1 MASWD
6 KDGEALMIELTKAT
20 QGNFSV
26 EELIELYYFITL
38 PEESNEA
45 TVTLIKRED

>member
-1 MASWD
+1 MSSWD

-26 EELIELYYFITL
+26 EELIELFYFITL
-38 PEESNEA
+38 PEEKDEP
-45 TVTLIKRED
+45 TLTLLKRED

>member
-6 KDGEALMIELTKAT
+6 KDGETLMIELTKAT

>member
-6 KDGEALMIELTKAT
+6 KDGETLMIELTKAT

-38 PEESNEA
+38 PEESSEA
-45 TVTLIKRED
+45 TITLIKKED